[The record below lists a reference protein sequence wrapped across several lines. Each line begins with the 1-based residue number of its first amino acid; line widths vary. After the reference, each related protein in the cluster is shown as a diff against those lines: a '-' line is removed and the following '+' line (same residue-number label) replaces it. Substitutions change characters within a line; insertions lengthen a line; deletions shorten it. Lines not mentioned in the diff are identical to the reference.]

1 MKKWHVGMVSVATAA
16 LVWAVVVTFSGS
28 GDTPDALS
36 SSDNTLASATAR
48 DGAGKKV
55 TAAVTGGAGVDG
67 NGPRRDITGSDER
80 FEAYLAAADDL
91 AALPTSLDGTEVDGT
106 LRADAQ
112 GNLLIEN
119 DIRRVFDYFL
129 AALGEEDL
137 AAIRSRIA
145 AHLDGT
151 LPPAAARQAWELFER
166 YEAYGEA
173 TEQMPGHDAT
183 IAGMTEVLLRQQD
196 LRQEWLGQEVAE
208 AFFGFDDAYDHH
220 TLARMQVAQNPDLSD
235 AERAQRLAELEAN
248 LPAPLREVRERANL
262 PVSVG
267 EEVAMMREQGVSE
280 YEIRAYRE
288 QSLGPA
294 AAQRLED
301 LDRQR
306 AEWDRRYT
314 AYRAQHAEIM
324 ASGLS
329 ESDRETEI
337 DRLRDT
343 LFDEAERRRVQA
355 LDRTGQ

>member
-1 MKKWHVGMVSVATAA
+1 M
-16 LVWAVVVTFSGS
+16 
-28 GDTPDALS
+28 
-36 SSDNTLASATAR
+36 SATTR

-55 TAAVTGGAGVDG
+55 TAAVTGVSDAEDD
-67 NGPRRDITGSDER
+67 GPRREVIGSDER
-80 FEAYLAAADDL
+80 FEAYLAAAAGL
-91 AALPTSLDGTEVDGT
+91 GAVPASLDGTEVDGT

-129 AALGEEDL
+129 ATVGEEDL
-137 AAIRSRIA
+137 DAIRSRIA
-145 AHLDGT
+145 AHLDAA

-196 LRQEWLGQEVAE
+196 LRQEWLGQEAAD

-220 TLARMQVAQNPDLSD
+220 TLARMQVAQNPDLSE
-235 AERAQRLAELEAN
+235 AERAQRLADLEAN

-262 PVSVG
+262 PVSVSQ
-267 EEVAMMREQGVSE
+267 EVAMMREQGASD

-294 AAQRLED
+294 AAQRLEE

-306 AEWDRRYT
+306 IEWDQRYSG
-314 AYRAQHAEIM
+314 YRAQHAEIM

-329 ESDRETEI
+329 ESDREREI
-337 DRLRDT
+337 DRLRQAM
-343 LFDEAERRRVQA
+343 FDESELRRVQA
-355 LDRTGQ
+355 LDRASQ